1 MSLEVKNNGA
11 THFRPNFGGVSMSGP
26 KRIPAVQARLDRWA
40 IWVHGSS
47 GGLGGGG
54 STLGYL
60 MDLAAGRRVGSDDGH
75 GSTVPVDSIE
85 CSLTDDAILALPQDL
100 QQAVRAWHLART
112 GTLEEVARR
121 HGIVKTTLWRRLG
134 QADHRISEWLA
145 KRRFSNK

>member
-1 MSLEVKNNGA
+1 
-11 THFRPNFGGVSMSGP
+11 MSGP